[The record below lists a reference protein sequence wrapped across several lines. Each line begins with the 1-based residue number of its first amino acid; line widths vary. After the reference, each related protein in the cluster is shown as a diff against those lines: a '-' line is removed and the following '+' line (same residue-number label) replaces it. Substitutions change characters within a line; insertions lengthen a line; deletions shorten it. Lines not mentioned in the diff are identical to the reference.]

1 MNVFEGKVWIPN
13 KGLTDT
19 CVGVENG
26 KIKVIKSSLKGDKKI
41 KFEGI
46 MLPSALDMHVHF
58 RDPGYPHKEDWK
70 SGSESAACGGV
81 TAVVDMPNTNPFTSD
96 VNTFDEK
103 EAIASSK
110 SVVDFGLGVNV
121 EEGLTDKKWFD
132 TIPSAF
138 WKLYPYGITSEQYFS
153 NAREVLE
160 KTNKPLVIHGEHPD
174 HMYDEPLKELADH
187 TKNRHNAESECLSSM
202 PSSPYLHVAHL
213 STENGLNN
221 MPSLASS
228 EVCPHHLLLN
238 LDNCQSMDC
247 KVDPPL
253 RTRNDNS
260 KLYNAFREGQ
270 IPILASDHAPH
281 TVSEKRSDT
290 PPSGLPGVE
299 TMIPLML
306 NEVSEG
312 RLEISRLINAMSE
325 APASRLSLE
334 RGRISEGLTA
344 DFMIVDMSNSQP
356 IDLDK
361 LHSNANWTPF
371 EDWPA
376 IFPSQV
382 YRRGELIAEDSEIT
396 NTSTGHNL
404 FR

>member
-1 MNVFEGKVWIPN
+1 MDVFEGKVWIPN

-26 KIKVIKSSLKGDKKI
+26 KIKAIKSSLKGDKKI
-41 KFEGI
+41 RFKGI

-344 DFMIVDMSNSQP
+344 DFMIVDMKNSQP

-382 YRRGELIAEDSEIT
+382 YRRGELIAEDSEIA

>member
-1 MNVFEGKVWIPN
+1 MI
-13 KGLTDT
+13 
-19 CVGVENG
+19 
-26 KIKVIKSSLKGDKKI
+26 SL
-41 KFEGI
+41 
-46 MLPSALDMHVHF
+46 HVHF

-96 VNTFDEK
+96 VTTFNEK
-103 EAIASSK
+103 ESIASSQ
-110 SVVDFGLGVNV
+110 SLVDFGIGVNV
-121 EEGLTDKKWFD
+121 EEGLTKKEWFD

-174 HMYDEPLKELADH
+174 HMHNEPLTELADH
-187 TKNRHNAESECLSSM
+187 TKNRNNAESKCLSSM

-213 STENGLNN
+213 STLEGLNR
-221 MPSLASS
+221 MPKLATS

-238 LDNCQSMDC
+238 LENCHSLDC

-253 RTRNDNS
+253 RTKTDNS
-260 KLYNAFREGQ
+260 GLYDAFREGK
-270 IPILASDHAPH
+270 IPILSSDHAPH
-281 TVSEKRSDT
+281 TIEEKRSDN

-312 RLEISRLINAMSE
+312 RLELGRLVSAMSE
-325 APASRLSLE
+325 APADRLRLD
-334 RGRISEGLTA
+334 RGKISEGQPA
-344 DFMIVDMSNSQP
+344 DLIIVDMKNSKP
-356 IDLDK
+356 IHLEK
-361 LHSNANWTPF
+361 LHSKSNWTPF
-371 EDWPA
+371 QDWQA

-382 YRRGELIAEDSEIT
+382 YRRGELIAEDGEIKQE
-396 NTSTGHNL
+396 GGGQNL
-404 FR
+404 F

>member
-26 KIKVIKSSLKGDKKI
+26 KVHVVKSSLKGDKKI
-41 KFEGI
+41 KFKGI

-96 VNTFDEK
+96 LTTFNEK
-103 EAIASSK
+103 ESIASSK

-260 KLYNAFREGQ
+260 TLYNAFREGQ

>member
-1 MNVFEGKVWIPN
+1 MDVFEGKVWIPN

-26 KIKVIKSSLKGDKKI
+26 KIKAIKSSLKGDKKI
-41 KFEGI
+41 KFKGI

-213 STENGLNN
+213 STEDGLNN

-238 LDNCQSMDC
+238 LENCQSMDC

-253 RTRNDNS
+253 RTCNDNS
-260 KLYNAFREGQ
+260 TLYNAFRGGQ
-270 IPILASDHAPH
+270 IPIIASDHAPH
-281 TVSEKRSDT
+281 TISEKRSDT

-312 RLEISRLINAMSE
+312 RLEMSRLINAMSE

-334 RGRISEGLTA
+334 RGRISQGLTA
-344 DFMIVDMSNSQP
+344 DFMIVDMKNSQP

-382 YRRGELIAEDSEIT
+382 YRRGELIAEYCQVT
-396 NTSTGHNL
+396 NISNGHNL

>member
-1 MNVFEGKVWIPN
+1 MDIFEGKIWISN
-13 KGLTDT
+13 KGLTET
-19 CVGVENG
+19 SIGVENG
-26 KIKVIKSSLKGDKKI
+26 KIKAVKNNLTGDRKI

-96 VNTFDEK
+96 VSTFNEK

-121 EEGLTDKKWFD
+121 EEGLTNKKWFN

-138 WKLYPYGITSEQYFS
+138 WKLYPYGITSDQYFS

-174 HMYDEPLKELADH
+174 HMHNEPLNELADH
-187 TKNRHNAESECLSSM
+187 TKNRHDAESKCLSLM
-202 PSSPYLHVAHL
+202 PSSSNLHVAHL
-213 STENGLNN
+213 STTDGLNN
-221 MPSLASS
+221 MPSLATS

-238 LDNCQSMDC
+238 LDNCHSLDC

-253 RTRNDNS
+253 RTRNDNHT
-260 KLYNAFREGQ
+260 LYNAFREGR

-281 TVSEKRSDT
+281 TISEKRSNN

-306 NEVSEG
+306 NEVSRGQLEMH
-312 RLEISRLINAMSE
+312 RLVNAMSE
-325 APASRLSLE
+325 SPALRLGLD

-344 DFMIVDMSNSQP
+344 DFMIVDMKNSKP

-361 LHSNANWTPF
+361 LHSKANWTPF

-376 IFPSQV
+376 IFPSKV
-382 YRRGELIAEDSEIT
+382 YRRGELIADNGEIT
-396 NTSTGHNL
+396 NTSNGHNL
-404 FR
+404 FS